1 MTATIEVPETASDP
15 SYSRVRH
22 IAEVTLPG
30 VVIGLFSGF
39 IAGGVALLGGLP
51 FEYASLTALTLGLPL
66 AALGMGYNL
75 ILATGRVRLG
85 VAAPAAGYWLLFF
98 PVARLIHEVLFDL
111 FSGNAIVLPDGLLAF
126 LAFQALLSVGYAIG
140 FVWIQEH
147 LFSHWWIH
155 IRDHN
160 PVARRY
166 VDHHLAEASTLDLG
180 SKGRKK

>member
-1 MTATIEVPETASDP
+1 MTTTTSSPPPTSSP
-15 SYSRVRH
+15 PHSRVRH
-22 IAEVTLPG
+22 FAEVTLPG
-30 VVIGLFSGF
+30 VAIGLFSGV

-51 FEYASLTALTLGLPL
+51 AAYASLTALTLGIPL

-75 ILATGRVRLG
+75 LLASGRVRLG
-85 VAAPAAGYWLLFF
+85 VAAPAAGYWLVFF
-98 PVARLIHEVLFDL
+98 PLARLLHEVLFDVM
-111 FSGNAIVLPDGLLAF
+111 SGNAIILPDAVLPF

-166 VDHHLAEASTLDLG
+166 VEHHLAEAATLDLRAER
-180 SKGRKK
+180 RKR